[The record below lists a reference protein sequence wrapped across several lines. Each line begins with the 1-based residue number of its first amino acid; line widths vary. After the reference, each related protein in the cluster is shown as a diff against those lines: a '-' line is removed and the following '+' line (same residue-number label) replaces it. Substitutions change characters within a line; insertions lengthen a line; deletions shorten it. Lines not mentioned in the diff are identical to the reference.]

1 MPRSANPYGCGVI
14 VSLARP
20 PHFSFPSS
28 RPDHTMVTLIYN
40 TPPALLGI
48 TIVMI
53 SVAISVIGVEI
64 VGRIE
69 PLDMRHTYNDIV
81 GFVIAVVGV
90 VYAVLLASV
99 AISAWES
106 YDKSVAIV
114 EREAGTLGDIARL
127 AQGLPKPEATK
138 ARALVLAY
146 ADTVVKKEWP
156 SMLNG
161 ERPNEAW
168 EDVRNL
174 QAFLLGLEPTSP
186 RDVVLQDHLMTSLT
200 NLFDVRRER
209 MAMADYGINGIVW
222 TVVILGSLT
231 LIGVCLMF
239 GLEKRRHE
247 ILCGFLSVSTALVI
261 FMIVE
266 MDRPFMGAMG
276 VSSYAIEY
284 TATIISTVSG

>member
-1 MPRSANPYGCGVI
+1 MI
-14 VSLARP
+14 
-20 PHFSFPSS
+20 
-28 RPDHTMVTLIYN
+28 TLIYN
-40 TPPALLGI
+40 TPPAILGI
-48 TIVMI
+48 AFVLI
-53 SVAISVIGVEI
+53 SAAISVIGVEI

-69 PLDMRHTYNDIV
+69 PLDLRHTYNDIV

-127 AQGLPKPEATK
+127 AQGLPPPNAAEA
-138 ARALVLAY
+138 RRLVLAY

-156 SMLNG
+156 TMLNG
-161 ERPNEAW
+161 ERPSEAW
-168 EDVRNL
+168 PDVRNI
-174 QAFLLGLEPTSP
+174 QTFVLGLDPKSP
-186 RDVVLQDHLMTSLT
+186 RDVVLQEHLLTSLT
-200 NLFDVRRER
+200 DLFDVRRER

-222 TVVILGSLT
+222 TVVIVGSFT

-239 GLEKRRHE
+239 GLEKRRHQ
-247 ILCGFLSVSTALVI
+247 ILCSFLSVSTALVI
-261 FMIVE
+261 FMIIE
-266 MDRPFMGAMG
+266 MDRPFLGAMG

-284 TATIISTVSG
+284 TADIISNFSG